1 MTVRTGTTGATGRT
15 PEGPRALPFVHNG
28 RCTRQCGLSPEVL
41 GPALDAAV
49 TAAFS
54 SGARAESVIELLA
67 EHGMK
72 RARSSVY
79 AHRQRHLS
87 VRTADDIAAEEAAED
102 LPTDDISI
110 VNRLIGIGS
119 RSITKSTRVSV
130 DQTIKLLELRARLGG
145 ADPLAHFTAAINAA
159 FETEAVSDEETAQE
173 GDTK

>member
-1 MTVRTGTTGATGRT
+1 MTDVTGFTGAIASS
-15 PEGPRALPFVHNG
+15 PVGPRALPFVHNG
-28 RCTRQCGLSPEVL
+28 RCSRQCGLSPEVL
-41 GPALDAAV
+41 GPTLDAQVLAL
-49 TAAFS
+49 FS

-79 AHRQRHLS
+79 LHKQRHLE
-87 VRTADDIAAEEAAED
+87 VRNADDIAAEAAAED

-130 DQTIKLLELRARLGG
+130 DQTIKLLELRY
-145 ADPLAHFTAAINAA
+145 
-159 FETEAVSDEETAQE
+159 
-173 GDTK
+173 